1 MNLHDLDAI
10 IFDFDGV
17 LVESVDIKTQAF
29 AALYADHGEKVVAQ
43 VEDYHLRHGGVSRFD
58 KFRYFQIEILG
69 RPPLDDRE
77 VSDLAGRFSKLV
89 VERVVSAPMVAGAQK
104 FLDHCRD
111 RVPLFIVSGTP
122 TSELDE
128 ILERRKLR
136 QYFEGI
142 RGSPGTKAE
151 NISELLLEHDI
162 NASRCVMI
170 GDATADYEG
179 ARSNCVKF
187 LGRVTENNENLFP
200 DEVITF
206 EDFSRLPETW
216 YQT

>member
-1 MNLHDLDAI
+1 MNLHGLDAI

-43 VEDYHLRHGGVSRFD
+43 VEEYHLRHGGVSRFE
-58 KFRYFQIEILG
+58 KFRYFQTEILG
-69 RPPLDDRE
+69 GTPLDDRE
-77 VSDLAGRFSKLV
+77 VSDLAGLFSKLV
-89 VERVVSAPMVAGAQK
+89 VDRVVSAPMVAGAQE
-104 FLDHCRD
+104 FLDRCRD

-128 ILERRKLR
+128 ILKRRKLR

-151 NISELLLEHDI
+151 HISELLVEHEID
-162 NASRCVMI
+162 ASRCVMI
-170 GDATADYEG
+170 GDAISDHEG
-179 ARSNCVKF
+179 AISNSVSF
-187 LGRVTENNENLFP
+187 LGRVTENDKNLFP
-200 DEVITF
+200 DDVITF
-206 EDFSRLPETW
+206 EDFSGLPDTW
-216 YQT
+216 PQT